1 MWESLA
7 PWFAGGGGAG
17 LAGFLSWLVY
27 KLHAD
32 AVTAHRQRA
41 EAAERR
47 ADDWRTAWS
56 AERDRADMREDQIG
70 VLLGRAKERD

>member
-1 MWESLA
+1 MWNA
-7 PWFAGGGGAG
+7 FIPWFAGGGGAG

-27 KLHAD
+27 RLHAD
-32 AVTAHRQRA
+32 AVAAHRQRA

-56 AERDRADMREDQIG
+56 AERDRADMHLDQIG
-70 VLLGRAKERD
+70 VLMGRVKDPP